1 MLNLAILSRLKNKW
15 ILAVLAVLFFCLS
28 SGFGKLEDKVGSEGD
43 ADLHNLLTTHCVK
56 CHGKNGKVKGKV
68 DLLKYSSGG
77 DLKKDS
83 EFLQTVLD
91 VIDFGEMPPEE
102 EKPIPLKDK
111 NRVVEVLKLMLIE
124 SVSGDTSPVF
134 TRIRRMNRFQYA
146 NSVQD
151 LLKLKVSVYP
161 LPEKMMRDRSGYFN
175 KAIKEGMPASLTVSS
190 RPLGKSG
197 LIEPRLSGVG
207 PFPQDLRAEHGYDNQ
222 ADHLSLSPL
231 LMEAFFQLS
240 RTIVSSSTFGPKTVG
255 IWKDFFQPPV
265 KEEDVEKVLADRLKT
280 FLTQAFRR
288 PVKKETLDRYLSHA
302 LGSLQSGASFEATMK
317 DVVSAVLASPRFLY
331 LYDSLGA
338 EEEALSGEVLLASRL
353 SFFLWGSLPD
363 DELLELARNGRL
375 SDPKVLD
382 GQLDRMLSDPKLKRF
397 CDSFPTQWLQLDRII
412 SSVPD
417 EKTYPDFYYAP
428 PSYRT
433 TMDMMM
439 EPLLLF
445 ETVLLENRPVLDFI
459 DANYT
464 YRSARLRKWL
474 GEEPGG
480 KVGGPVSMQFSRQPL
495 TDRRQGGMITNS
507 AVMTMTSGPHE
518 TKPITRGA
526 WLAGVI
532 FNSPPPPP
540 PADVPPLPKA
550 EKKDEGLTLRQ
561 RFSAHRERADCA
573 GCHEKLDPLGFA
585 LENFDPVGRW
595 RDDYESGL
603 RVDSGGVLF
612 RRHEFGDVVEF
623 KDAILKEKE
632 RFVRALGG
640 HLLTF
645 ALGRELAPA
654 DSPALDDIAEKVS
667 TQEYRMKA
675 LIKAVV
681 QSGPFLGKSSKLAL
695 HRKSSK
701 P

>member
-1 MLNLAILSRLKNKW
+1 MKTSLITFPILYW
-15 ILAVLAVLFFCLS
+15 FLAVYITS
-28 SGFGKLEDKVGSEGD
+28 GSEVAIPG
-43 ADLHNLLTTHCVK
+43 NLFSSHCIQ
-56 CHGKNGKVKGKV
+56 CHGKDGKVKGKV
-68 DLLKYSSGG
+68 DLLKYSTGE
-77 DLKKDS
+77 DLRDDPKL
-83 EFLQTVLD
+83 LQTVID
-91 VIDFGEMPPEE
+91 VIDFGEMPPEG
-102 EKPIPLKDK
+102 EKQIPLQLRDSALSHLRTLL
-111 NRVVEVLKLMLIE
+111 NE
-124 SVSGDTSPVF
+124 SVGKDPVF
-134 TRIRRMNRFQYA
+134 ATTRIRRMNRFQYA
-146 NSVQD
+146 NAVQD
-151 LLKLKVSVYP
+151 LLKLKVSVFP

-175 KAIKEGMPASLTVSS
+175 KAIKGGMPDSLTVSS

-240 RTIVSSSTFGPKTVG
+240 RTIVTSSTFGPKTVG
-255 IWKDFFQPPV
+255 IWKDFFQAPP
-265 KEEDVEKVLADRLKT
+265 KEEDLKKVLAARLKP

-288 PVKKETLDRYLSHA
+288 SVKKETLKRYLSHA
-302 LGSLQSGASFEATMK
+302 LGSLKKGATFEATMK

-338 EEEALSGEVLLASRL
+338 EQDALSEEVLLASRL

-363 DELLELARNGRL
+363 EELLGLAQAGRL
-375 SDPKVLD
+375 SNPKVLD
-382 GQLDRMLSDPKLKRF
+382 GELDRMLSDPKLKRF

-412 SSVPD
+412 SAVPD

-445 ETVLLENRPVLDFI
+445 ETVLLEDRPVLDFI

-480 KVGGPVSMQFSRQPL
+480 KIGGPVSMQFFRQPL
-495 TDRRQGGMITNS
+495 SDRRQGGMITNS

-540 PADVPPLPKA
+540 PADVPPLPEV
-550 EKKDEGLTLRQ
+550 EKEDEGLTLRQ
-561 RFSAHRERADCA
+561 RFSDHRERADCA

-595 RDDYESGL
+595 RADYENGVQ
-603 RVDSGGVLF
+603 VDSEGVLF
-612 RRHEFGDVVEF
+612 RRHEFGGVVEF

-654 DSPALDDIAEKVS
+654 DFPVLDEIVQKVS
-667 TQEYRMKA
+667 TEEYRMKA

-681 QSGPFLGKSSKLAL
+681 QSEPFLGKSSKLAL
-695 HRKSSK
+695 HRDSSK

>member
-1 MLNLAILSRLKNKW
+1 
-15 ILAVLAVLFFCLS
+15 
-28 SGFGKLEDKVGSEGD
+28 
-43 ADLHNLLTTHCVK
+43 
-56 CHGKNGKVKGKV
+56 
-68 DLLKYSSGG
+68 
-77 DLKKDS
+77 
-83 EFLQTVLD
+83 
-91 VIDFGEMPPEE
+91 
-102 EKPIPLKDK
+102 
-111 NRVVEVLKLMLIE
+111 
-124 SVSGDTSPVF
+124 
-134 TRIRRMNRFQYA
+134 
-146 NSVQD
+146 
-151 LLKLKVSVYP
+151 
-161 LPEKMMRDRSGYFN
+161 
-175 KAIKEGMPASLTVSS
+175 
-190 RPLGKSG
+190 
-197 LIEPRLSGVG
+197 
-207 PFPQDLRAEHGYDNQ
+207 
-222 ADHLSLSPL
+222 
-231 LMEAFFQLS
+231 
-240 RTIVSSSTFGPKTVG
+240 
-255 IWKDFFQPPV
+255 
-265 KEEDVEKVLADRLKT
+265 
-280 FLTQAFRR
+280 
-288 PVKKETLDRYLSHA
+288 
-302 LGSLQSGASFEATMK
+302 
-317 DVVSAVLASPRFLY
+317 
-331 LYDSLGA
+331 
-338 EEEALSGEVLLASRL
+338 
-353 SFFLWGSLPD
+353 LPD

-464 YRSARLRKWL
+464 YRSARLRQWL

-480 KVGGPVSMQFSRQPL
+480 KIGGPVSMQFFRQPL
-495 TDRRQGGMITNS
+495 SDRRQGGMITNS

-540 PADVPPLPKA
+540 PADVPPLPKV

-595 RDDYESGL
+595 RADYESGL
-603 RVDSGGVLF
+603 RVDSEGVLF
-612 RRHEFGDVVEF
+612 RRHEFGNVVEF

-645 ALGRELAPA
+645 ALGRELAPS
-654 DSPALDDIAEKVS
+654 DSPALDEIAKKVS

-681 QSGPFLGKSSKLAL
+681 QSEPFLVKSSKLAL
-695 HRKSSK
+695 QQKPSK

>member
-1 MLNLAILSRLKNKW
+1 MKFAHMYRRAALVVVG
-15 ILAVLAVLFFCLS
+15 AVLPWAPLSAKSDSTADAKGNVTKNLFS
-28 SGFGKLEDKVGSEGD
+28 S
-43 ADLHNLLTTHCVK
+43 HCIQ
-56 CHGKNGKVKGKV
+56 CHGKDGKVKGKV
-68 DLLKYSSGG
+68 DLSKYSSGG
-77 DLKKDS
+77 DLRDDP
-83 EFLQTVLD
+83 ELLQAVLD
-91 VIDFGEMPPEE
+91 AIDFGEMPPED
-102 EKPIPLKDK
+102 EKQIPLELRDLALSHLQALL
-111 NRVVEVLKLMLIE
+111 NE
-124 SVSGDTSPVF
+124 SVGKDPAFAT

-146 NSVQD
+146 NAVED
-151 LLKLKVSVYP
+151 LLKLKVSVFP
-161 LPEKMMRDRSGYFN
+161 LPEKMMRDRSGYFT
-175 KAIKEGMPASLTVSS
+175 KAIQGGMPDSLTVSS

-255 IWKDFFQPPV
+255 IWNEFFKAPLE
-265 KEEDVEKVLADRLKT
+265 KEEVEEALAARLEP

-288 PVKKETLDRYLSHA
+288 PVHKKTLQRYQSHA
-302 LGSLQSGASFEATMK
+302 LGSLKKGASFEAAMK

-331 LYDSLGA
+331 LYDSLEP
-338 EEEALSGEVLLASRL
+338 EEEAMSRDVFLASRL

-363 DELLELARNGRL
+363 DELLEHALAGRL
-375 SDPKVLD
+375 SDPKVFD
-382 GQLDRMLSDPKLKRF
+382 GQLDRMLSNPKLKRF

-417 EKTYPDFYYAP
+417 EKIYPDFYYAP

-445 ETVLLENRPVLDFI
+445 ETVLLEDRSVLDFI

-480 KVGGPVSMQFSRQPL
+480 KIGGPVTMQFSRQAL
-495 TDRRQGGMITNS
+495 SDRRQGGMITNS

-540 PADVPPLPKA
+540 PADVPPLPN
-550 EKKDEGLTLRQ
+550 EKKEDEGLTLRQ

-595 RDDYESGL
+595 RDEYENGL
-603 RVDSGGVLF
+603 RVDSDGVLF
-612 RRHEFGDVVEF
+612 RRHEFGGVVEF

-632 RFVRALGG
+632 RFVRALAG

-645 ALGRELAPA
+645 ALGRELTPA
-654 DSPALDDIAEKVS
+654 DSPALDEVAQLVS

-675 LIKAVV
+675 LIKAVAH
-681 QSGPFLGKSSKLAL
+681 SEPFFGKASKLAL
-695 HRKSSK
+695 RQKTSN

>member
-1 MLNLAILSRLKNKW
+1 MKLTRKIS
-15 ILAVLAVLFFCLS
+15 ILALAWVGASLALASLSAKSGTAEDEKGSVTKNLFS
-28 SGFGKLEDKVGSEGD
+28 S
-43 ADLHNLLTTHCVK
+43 HCIQ
-56 CHGKNGKVKGKV
+56 CHGKDGKVKGKV
-68 DLLKYSSGG
+68 NLLKYSKEA
-77 DLKKDS
+77 DLGEDS
-83 EFLQTVLD
+83 ELLQTIIEM
-91 VIDFGEMPPEE
+91 IDFGEMPPED
-102 EKPIPLKDK
+102 EKQIPLELKDSALSHLQTLL
-111 NRVVEVLKLMLIE
+111 NE
-124 SVSGDTSPVF
+124 SVGKDPVF
-134 TRIRRMNRFQYA
+134 TTTRIRRMNRFQYA
-146 NSVQD
+146 NAVQD
-151 LLKLKVSVYP
+151 LLKLKVSVFP

-175 KAIKEGMPASLTVSS
+175 KAIEGGMPDSLTVSS

-240 RTIVSSSTFGPKTVG
+240 RTIVTSSTFGPKTVG
-255 IWKDFFQPPV
+255 IWKDFFQAPA
-265 KEEDVEKVLADRLKT
+265 KEEDVEEVLAARLKP

-288 PVKKETLDRYLSHA
+288 PVKKETLKRYLGHA
-302 LGSLQSGASFEATMK
+302 LGSLKKGASFEATMK
-317 DVVSAVLASPRFLY
+317 DIISAVLASPRFLY
-331 LYDSLGA
+331 LYDSLGTEQSA
-338 EEEALSGEVLLASRL
+338 FSGELFLASRL

-363 DELLELARNGRL
+363 DELLELAQTGRL
-375 SDPKVLD
+375 SHPKVLD

-412 SSVPD
+412 SAVPD

-445 ETVLLENRPVLDFI
+445 ETVLLEDRPVLDFI

-474 GEEPGG
+474 GEEPEG
-480 KVGGPVSMQFSRQPL
+480 KIGGPVSMQFFRQPL
-495 TDRRQGGMITNS
+495 SDRRHGGMITNS

-540 PADVPPLPKA
+540 PADVPPLPA
-550 EKKDEGLTLRQ
+550 VEKKDEGLTLRQ

-595 RDDYESGL
+595 RADYENGL
-603 RVDSGGVLF
+603 RVDSEGVLF

-654 DSPALDDIAEKVS
+654 DSPALDEIAKKVS

-681 QSGPFLGKSSKLAL
+681 KSEPFLGKSSKLAL
-695 HRKSSK
+695 HQKPSK

>member
-1 MLNLAILSRLKNKW
+1 MKPSLIIFLTLYWCLRDYKAWGNEASIPSNL
-15 ILAVLAVLFFCLS
+15 FS
-28 SGFGKLEDKVGSEGD
+28 S
-43 ADLHNLLTTHCVK
+43 HCIH
-56 CHGKNGKVKGKV
+56 CHGKDGKVKGKV
-68 DLLKYSSGG
+68 DLLKYSKGA
-77 DLKKDS
+77 DLREDP
-83 EFLQTVLD
+83 ELLQTVIE
-91 VIDFGEMPPEE
+91 VIDFGEMPPED
-102 EKPIPLKDK
+102 EKQIPLQLRDSALSQLQALL
-111 NRVVEVLKLMLIE
+111 NE
-124 SVSGDTSPVF
+124 SVGDDPVF
-134 TRIRRMNRFQYA
+134 ATTRIRRMNRFQYA
-146 NSVQD
+146 NAVQD
-151 LLKLKVSVYP
+151 LLGLKVSVFP

-175 KAIKEGMPASLTVSS
+175 KAIKGGMPDSLTVSS

-255 IWKDFFQPPV
+255 IWKDFFQAPP
-265 KEEDVEKVLADRLKT
+265 KEEDLRKALTARLKP
-280 FLTQAFRR
+280 FLTLAFRR
-288 PVKKETLDRYLSHA
+288 PVGKETLKRYLSHA
-302 LGSLQSGASFEATMK
+302 LGSIKKGASFEATMK

-331 LYDSLGA
+331 LYDSLGS
-338 EEEALSGEVLLASRL
+338 EQDALSGEVLLASRL

-363 DELLELARNGRL
+363 DELLGLARAGRL
-375 SDPKVLD
+375 SDSEVLD
-382 GQLDRMLSDPKLKRF
+382 EQLDRMLSDPKLKRF

-412 SSVPD
+412 SAVPD

-445 ETVLLENRPVLDFI
+445 ETVLLEDRPVLDFI

-480 KVGGPVSMQFSRQPL
+480 KIGGPVSMQFSRQPL
-495 TDRRQGGMITNS
+495 ADRRQGGMITNS

-540 PADVPPLPKA
+540 PADVPPLPKV
-550 EKKDEGLTLRQ
+550 EKEGEGLTLRQ

-585 LENFDPVGRW
+585 MENFDPVGRW
-595 RDDYESGL
+595 RDKYENGL
-603 RVDSGGVLF
+603 RVDSEGVLF
-612 RRHEFGDVVEF
+612 RRHEFGNVVEF
-623 KDAILKEKE
+623 KDAIFKEKE
-632 RFVRALGG
+632 RFARALGG

-654 DSPALDDIAEKVS
+654 DSPALDEIAKKVS
-667 TQEYRMKA
+667 SREYRMKA

-681 QSGPFLGKSSKLAL
+681 ESEPFLGKPSKLAL
-695 HRKSSK
+695 HRKPSK

>member
-1 MLNLAILSRLKNKW
+1 MDFTRKFRTGAL
-15 ILAVLAVLFFCLS
+15 VLAGGFLALS
-28 SGFGKLEDKVGSEGD
+28 SLSAKPAVQEGVRGGSIPQS
-43 ADLHNLLTTHCVK
+43 LFSSYCVQ

-68 DLLKYSSGG
+68 NLLKYSKGA
-77 DLKKDS
+77 DLGEDP
-83 EFLQTVLD
+83 ELLHTIIEM
-91 VIDFGEMPPEE
+91 IDFGEMPPED
-102 EKPIPLKDK
+102 EKQIPLELRDSALSSLQALL
-111 NRVVEVLKLMLIE
+111 NE
-124 SVSGDTSPVF
+124 SVGNDPVSVT

-146 NSVQD
+146 NAVQD
-151 LLKLKVSVYP
+151 LLKLKVSVFP

-175 KAIKEGMPASLTVSS
+175 RAIKGGMPDSLTVSS

-240 RTIVSSSTFGPKTVG
+240 RTIVRSSTFSPKTVG
-255 IWKDFFQPPV
+255 IWHDFFQVPA
-265 KEEDVEKVLADRLKT
+265 KGEDIEKVLAGRLKT

-288 PVKKETLDRYLSHA
+288 PVGKETFDRYLSHA
-302 LGSLQSGASFEATMK
+302 LGSLKSGISFEATMK
-317 DVVSAVLASPRFLY
+317 DIVSAVLASPRFLY
-331 LYDSLGA
+331 LYDALGD
-338 EEEALSGEVLLASRL
+338 EEEDLAREYFLASRL

-363 DELLELARNGRL
+363 EELLELARSGRL
-375 SDPKVLD
+375 SEPKILD
-382 GQLDRMLSDPKLKRF
+382 GQVDRMLSDPKLKRF

-412 SSVPD
+412 SAVPD
-417 EKTYPDFYYAP
+417 EKTYPSFYYAP

-445 ETVLLENRPVLDFI
+445 ETVLLENRPILDFI

-480 KVGGPVSMQFSRQPL
+480 KIGGPVTMQFFRQSI
-495 TDRRQGGMITNS
+495 TDRRQGGVITNS

-540 PADVPPLPKA
+540 PADVPPLPKPA
-550 EKKDEGLTLRQ
+550 GDDANLTLRE
-561 RFSAHRERADCA
+561 RFAAHRERADCA

-595 RDDYESGL
+595 RDQYESGL
-603 RVDSGGVLF
+603 RVDSEGVLF

-623 KDAILKEKE
+623 KDALLEEKN
-632 RFVRALGG
+632 RFARALAG
-640 HLLTF
+640 HLLAF
-645 ALGRELAPA
+645 ALGREALPS
-654 DSPALDDIAEKVS
+654 DSLSLDLIVKEVS
-667 TQEYRMKA
+667 SKEYRMKA
-675 LIKAVV
+675 LIRSVV
-681 QSGPFLGKSSKLAL
+681 NSRSFLGKPAKLAL
-695 HRKSSK
+695 QPNR
-701 P
+701 

>member
-1 MLNLAILSRLKNKW
+1 MKLAHKIGMFALAWAGAILACASLSAKSGPAEDEKGAVTKN
-15 ILAVLAVLFFCLS
+15 LFS
-28 SGFGKLEDKVGSEGD
+28 S
-43 ADLHNLLTTHCVK
+43 HCIQ
-56 CHGKNGKVKGKV
+56 CHGKDGKVKGKV
-68 DLLKYSSGG
+68 DLLKYSTGG
-77 DLKKDS
+77 DLRDDP
-83 EFLQTVLD
+83 ELLQAVLD
-91 VIDFGEMPPEE
+91 AIDFGEMPPED
-102 EKPIPLKDK
+102 EKQIPLQLRDSALSQLQALL
-111 NRVVEVLKLMLIE
+111 NE
-124 SVSGDTSPVF
+124 SVEKDPVF
-134 TRIRRMNRFQYA
+134 ATTRIRRMNRFQYA
-146 NSVQD
+146 NAVQD
-151 LLKLKVSVYP
+151 LLKLKVSVFP

-175 KAIKEGMPASLTVSS
+175 KAIKDGMPDSLTVSS

-240 RTIVSSSTFGPKTVG
+240 RTIVTSSTFGPKTVG
-255 IWKDFFQPPV
+255 IWKDFFEAPS
-265 KEEDVEKVLADRLKT
+265 KEEDVEKVLAARLKP

-288 PVKKETLDRYLSHA
+288 PVKKETLKRYLSHA
-302 LGSLQSGASFEATMK
+302 LDSIKKGATFEATMK

-331 LYDSLGA
+331 LYDSFW
-338 EEEALSGEVLLASRL
+338 EEETLSGEVFLASRL

-363 DELLELARNGRL
+363 EELLGLAEAGRL

-417 EKTYPDFYYAP
+417 EKIYPGFYYAP

-445 ETVLLENRPVLDFI
+445 ETVLLEDRPVIDFI

-474 GEEPGG
+474 GEVPGG
-480 KVGGPVSMQFSRQPL
+480 KIGGPVTMQFSRQAL
-495 TDRRQGGMITNS
+495 SDRRQGGMITNS

-540 PADVPPLPKA
+540 PADVPPLPKV
-550 EKKDEGLTLRQ
+550 KKEDEGLTLRQ

-595 RDDYESGL
+595 RADYENGL
-603 RVDSGGVLF
+603 RVDSEGVLF
-612 RRHEFGDVVEF
+612 RRHEFGGVIEF

-632 RFVRALGG
+632 RFVRALAG
-640 HLLTF
+640 HMLTF

-654 DSPALDDIAEKVS
+654 DSPALDEIAQKAS

-681 QSGPFLGKSSKLAL
+681 QSEPFLGKSTKLAL
-695 HRKSSK
+695 QQKPSK

>member
-1 MLNLAILSRLKNKW
+1 MKLAHKIGTM
-15 ILAVLAVLFFCLS
+15 VLAWAGASLAGTPLAAKSVEAEVEKGTLTRNLFS
-28 SGFGKLEDKVGSEGD
+28 S
-43 ADLHNLLTTHCVK
+43 HCIQ
-56 CHGKNGKVKGKV
+56 CHGKDGKVKGKV
-68 DLLKYSSGG
+68 DLLKYSAGA
-77 DLKKDS
+77 DLRD
-83 EFLQTVLD
+83 EPELLQAVLD
-91 VIDFGEMPPEE
+91 AIDFGEMPPED
-102 EKPIPLKDK
+102 EKQIPLPIRDSALSHLQALL
-111 NRVVEVLKLMLIE
+111 NE
-124 SVSGDTSPVF
+124 SVGKDPVF
-134 TRIRRMNRFQYA
+134 ATTRIRRMNRFQYA
-146 NSVQD
+146 NAVQD
-151 LLKLKVSVYP
+151 LLKLKVSVFP

-175 KAIKEGMPASLTVSS
+175 KAIKGGMPDSLTVSS

-240 RTIVSSSTFGPKTVG
+240 RTIVTSSTFGPKTVG
-255 IWKDFFQPPV
+255 IWKDFFQAPPEE
-265 KEEDVEKVLADRLKT
+265 EEDLEKVLTARLKP

-288 PVKKETLDRYLSHA
+288 PVKKETLKRYRSHA
-302 LGSLQSGASFEATMK
+302 LSSLKKGASFEATMK

-331 LYDSLGA
+331 LYDSLG
-338 EEEALSGEVLLASRL
+338 EQEEALSGEALLASRL
-353 SFFLWGSLPD
+353 SFFLWVSLPD
-363 DELLELARNGRL
+363 EELLELARTGRL

-412 SSVPD
+412 SAVPD

-445 ETVLLENRPVLDFI
+445 ETVLLEDRPVLDFI

-474 GEEPGG
+474 GEEPGA
-480 KVGGPVSMQFSRQPL
+480 KIGGPVSMQFFRQPL
-495 TDRRQGGMITNS
+495 SDRRQGGMITNS

-540 PADVPPLPKA
+540 PADVPPLPKV
-550 EKKDEGLTLRQ
+550 EKEDEGLTLRQ

-595 RDDYESGL
+595 RSDYESGL
-603 RVDSGGVLF
+603 RVDSEGVLF

-640 HLLTF
+640 HMLTF

-654 DSPALDDIAEKVS
+654 DSPALDEIAQKVS
-667 TQEYRMKA
+667 TKEYRMKA

-681 QSGPFLGKSSKLAL
+681 QSEPFLGKSSKLAL
-695 HRKSSK
+695 QPK
-701 P
+701 PFQP

>member
-1 MLNLAILSRLKNKW
+1 MNLVRKFRRYAL
-15 ILAVLAVLFFCLS
+15 VLAGGFLALS
-28 SGFGKLEDKVGSEGD
+28 SLSAKPAVQEGVGGGSIPQS
-43 ADLHNLLTTHCVK
+43 LFSSYCVQ

-68 DLLKYSSGG
+68 NLLKYSKGA
-77 DLKKDS
+77 DLGEDP
-83 EFLQTVLD
+83 ELLHTIIEM
-91 VIDFGEMPPEE
+91 IDFGEMPPED
-102 EKPIPLKDK
+102 EKQIPLELRDSALSSLQAL
-111 NRVVEVLKLMLIE
+111 LKE
-124 SVSGDTSPVF
+124 SVGNDPVSVT

-146 NSVQD
+146 NAVQD
-151 LLKLKVSVYP
+151 LLKLKVSVFP

-175 KAIKEGMPASLTVSS
+175 RAIKDGMPESLTVSS

-240 RTIVSSSTFGPKTVG
+240 RTIVRSSTFSPKTVG
-255 IWKDFFQPPV
+255 IWNDFFQVPA
-265 KEEDVEKVLADRLKT
+265 KGEDLEKVLAGRLKT
-280 FLTQAFRR
+280 FLTHAFRR
-288 PVKKETLDRYLSHA
+288 PVRKETFDRYLSHA
-302 LGSLQSGASFEATMK
+302 LGSLKSGTSFEEAMK
-317 DVVSAVLASPRFLY
+317 DIVSAVLASPRFLY
-331 LYDSLGA
+331 LYDALGD
-338 EEEALSGEVLLASRL
+338 EEEDLDREYFLASRL

-363 DELLELARNGRL
+363 DELLELARSGRL
-375 SDPKVLD
+375 SEPKILD
-382 GQLDRMLSDPKLKRF
+382 EQVDRMLSDPKLKRF

-412 SSVPD
+412 SAVPD
-417 EKTYPDFYYAP
+417 EKTYPSFYYAP

-445 ETVLLENRPVLDFI
+445 ETVLLENRPILDFI

-474 GEEPGG
+474 GEGPGG
-480 KVGGPVSMQFSRQPL
+480 KIGGPVTMQFFRQSI
-495 TDRRQGGMITNS
+495 TDRRQGGVITNS

-540 PADVPPLPKA
+540 PADVPPLPKPA
-550 EKKDEGLTLRQ
+550 GDDANLTLRE
-561 RFSAHRERADCA
+561 RFAAHRERADCA

-595 RDDYESGL
+595 RDQYESGL
-603 RVDSGGVLF
+603 RVDSEGVLF

-623 KDAILKEKE
+623 KDALLEEKN
-632 RFVRALGG
+632 RFARALAG
-640 HLLTF
+640 HLLAF
-645 ALGRELAPA
+645 ALGREALPS
-654 DSPALDDIAEKVS
+654 DSLSLDLIVKEVS
-667 TQEYRMKA
+667 SKEYRMKA
-675 LIKAVV
+675 LIRSVV
-681 QSGPFLGKSSKLAL
+681 NSPSFLGRPAKLAL
-695 HRKSSK
+695 QPNR
-701 P
+701 

>member
-1 MLNLAILSRLKNKW
+1 MKISLIMFPILYW
-15 ILAVLAVLFFCLS
+15 CLPVYITS
-28 SGFGKLEDKVGSEGD
+28 GSEVSIPR
-43 ADLHNLLTTHCVK
+43 NLFSSHCIQ
-56 CHGKNGKVKGKV
+56 CHGKDGKVKGKV
-68 DLLKYSSGG
+68 DLLKYSTGA
-77 DLKKDS
+77 DLRDDP
-83 EFLQTVLD
+83 ELLQTVLD
-91 VIDFGEMPPEE
+91 VIDFGEMPPED
-102 EKPIPLKDK
+102 EKQIPLQLRDSALSHLRTLL
-111 NRVVEVLKLMLIE
+111 NE
-124 SVSGDTSPVF
+124 SVGKDPVF
-134 TRIRRMNRFQYA
+134 ATTRIRRMNRFQYA
-146 NSVQD
+146 NAVQD
-151 LLKLKVSVYP
+151 LLKLKVSVFP

-175 KAIKEGMPASLTVSS
+175 KAIKGGMPDSLTVSS

-240 RTIVSSSTFGPKTVG
+240 RTIVTSSTFGPKTVG
-255 IWKDFFQPPV
+255 IWKDFFQAPP
-265 KEEDVEKVLADRLKT
+265 KEEDLKKVLAARLKP
-280 FLTQAFRR
+280 FLTLAFRR
-288 PVKKETLDRYLSHA
+288 SVKKETLKRYLSHA
-302 LGSLQSGASFEATMK
+302 LGSLKKGATFEATMK

-338 EEEALSGEVLLASRL
+338 EQDALSEEVLLASRL

-363 DELLELARNGRL
+363 EELLGLAQTGRL

-382 GQLDRMLSDPKLKRF
+382 GELDRMLSDPKLKRF

-412 SSVPD
+412 SAVPD

-445 ETVLLENRPVLDFI
+445 ETVLLEDRPVLDFI

-480 KVGGPVSMQFSRQPL
+480 KIGGPVSMQFFRQPL
-495 TDRRQGGMITNS
+495 SDRRQGGMITNS

-540 PADVPPLPKA
+540 PADVPPLPA
-550 EKKDEGLTLRQ
+550 VEKKDEGLTLRQ
-561 RFSAHRERADCA
+561 RFSAHRERDDCA

-595 RDDYESGL
+595 RADYENGVQ
-603 RVDSGGVLF
+603 VDSEGVLF
-612 RRHEFGDVVEF
+612 RRHEFGGVVEF

-645 ALGRELAPA
+645 ALGRELTPA
-654 DSPALDDIAEKVS
+654 DSPVLDEIAQKVS
-667 TQEYRMKA
+667 TEEYRMKA

-681 QSGPFLGKSSKLAL
+681 QSEPFLGKSSKLAL
-695 HRKSSK
+695 HRDSSK

>member
-1 MLNLAILSRLKNKW
+1 MAMRIRLKNRW
-15 ILAVLAVLFFCLS
+15 ILVIQAGLFFCMS
-28 SGFGKLEDKVGSEGD
+28 PVSGKPEDKVGSGRD
-43 ADLHNLLTTHCVK
+43 ADLQALLTTHCVQ
-56 CHGKNGKVKGKV
+56 CHGKAGKVKGKV
-68 DLLKYSSGG
+68 DLLKYSAGG
-77 DLKKDS
+77 DLRKDS
-83 EFLQTVLD
+83 ELLQTVLEM
-91 VIDFGEMPPEE
+91 IDFGEMPPEE
-102 EKPIPLKDK
+102 EKPIPQKDK
-111 NRVVEVLKLMLIE
+111 NRVVGLLKLMLNE
-124 SVSGDTSPVF
+124 SVAGDSSPAI
-134 TRIRRMNRFQYA
+134 TQIRRMNRFQYA
-146 NSVQD
+146 NAVQD
-151 LLKLKVSVYP
+151 LLKLKVSVFP

-175 KAIKEGMPASLTVSS
+175 KAIKDGMPDSLTVSS

-240 RTIVSSSTFGPKTVG
+240 RTIVTSSTFGPKTVG
-255 IWKDFFQPPV
+255 IWKDFFEAPP
-265 KEEDVEKVLADRLKT
+265 KEQDVEKALAARLKP

-288 PVKKETLDRYLSHA
+288 PVKKETLKRYRSHA
-302 LGSLQSGASFEATMK
+302 LSSLKKGATFEATMK
-317 DVVSAVLASPRFLY
+317 DVVSAVLASLRFLY

-338 EEEALSGEVLLASRL
+338 EEETLSGEVFLASRL

-363 DELLELARNGRL
+363 EELLGLARSGRL
-375 SDPKVLD
+375 ADPKVLD

-412 SSVPD
+412 SAVPD

-445 ETVLLENRPVLDFI
+445 ETVLLEDRPVLDFI

-480 KVGGPVSMQFSRQPL
+480 KIGGPVSMQFSRQAL
-495 TDRRQGGMITNS
+495 SDRRQGGMITNS

-540 PADVPPLPKA
+540 PADVPPLPKPA
-550 EKKDEGLTLRQ
+550 GDDANLTLRE
-561 RFSAHRERADCA
+561 RFAAHRERADCA

-595 RDDYESGL
+595 RADYESGL
-603 RVDSGGVLF
+603 RVDSEGVLF
-612 RRHEFGDVVEF
+612 RRHQFGSVIEF

-632 RFVRALGG
+632 RFVRALAG
-640 HLLTF
+640 HMLTF

-654 DSPALDDIAEKVS
+654 DSPALDQIAQKVS
-667 TQEYRMKA
+667 TEEYRMKA

-681 QSGPFLGKSSKLAL
+681 QSEPFLGKSSKLAL
-695 HRKSSK
+695 QQKPSK

>member
-1 MLNLAILSRLKNKW
+1 MNLATKVRLAAWVVAGIL
-15 ILAVLAVLFFCLS
+15 LALPAVSAKPAKETFALGNLF
-28 SGFGKLEDKVGSEGD
+28 
-43 ADLHNLLTTHCVK
+43 ATHCIQ
-56 CHGKNGKVKGKV
+56 CHGKQGKVKGKV
-68 DLLKYSSGG
+68 DLLKYSEGA
-77 DLKKDS
+77 DLTEDS
-83 EFLQTVLD
+83 ELLQAVLD
-91 VIDFGEMPPEE
+91 VIDYGEMPPEDE
-102 EKPIPLKDK
+102 EQIPL
-111 NRVVEVLKLMLIE
+111 EVRDSALEHLQGLLKAALAE
-124 SVSGDTSPVF
+124 DAEFPV

-146 NSVQD
+146 NAVQD
-151 LLKLKVSVYP
+151 LLGLKVSVFP
-161 LPEKMMRDRSGYFN
+161 LPERMMRDRSGYFA
-175 KAIKEGMPASLTVSS
+175 KAIKEGMPDTLTVSS

-222 ADHLSLSPL
+222 ADHLSLSPI
-231 LMEAFFQLS
+231 LMEAFFKLS
-240 RTIVSSSTFGPKTVG
+240 RTIVRSSTFGPKSVG
-255 IWKDFFQPPV
+255 IWTDFFQAP
-265 KEEDVEKVLADRLKT
+265 ADTQKTPQILSERLRA
-280 FLTQAFRR
+280 FLTKAFRK
-288 PVKKETLDRYLSHA
+288 PVGKETLTRYHSHA
-302 LGSLQSGASFEATMK
+302 LGRIEAGVPFEDAMK
-317 DVVSAVLASPRFLY
+317 EVVSAVIASPRFLY
-331 LYDSLGA
+331 LYDSLG
-338 EEEALSGEVLLASRL
+338 EEATEPVREHFLASRL

-363 DELLELARNGRL
+363 GELLDLARAGTL
-375 SDPKVLD
+375 SDPKVLE
-382 GQLDRMLSDPKLKRF
+382 GQVDRMLSDPKLKRF

-417 EKTYPDFYYAP
+417 EKVYPDFYYAP

-445 ETVLLENRPVLDFI
+445 ETVLLENRPVLEFI

-474 GEEPGG
+474 GEEPGD
-480 KVGGPVSMQFSRQPL
+480 KIGGPVTMKFFRQPL
-495 TDRRQGGMITNS
+495 SDRRQGGMITNS

-540 PADVPPLPKA
+540 PADVPPLPKP
-550 EKKDEGLTLRQ
+550 EKEDANLTLRE

-595 RDDYESGL
+595 RDDYEGGL
-603 RVDSGGVLF
+603 RVDSEGVLF

-623 KDAILKEKE
+623 KDAILKERQ
-632 RFVRALGG
+632 RFVRALAG
-640 HLLTF
+640 HMLAF
-645 ALGRELAPA
+645 ALGRELSPS
-654 DSPALDDIAEKVS
+654 DSPALDRVAEA
-667 TQEYRMKA
+667 TAAREYRMKA
-675 LIKAVV
+675 MIKAIVL
-681 QSGPFLGKSSKLAL
+681 SEPFLGKPVKLAL
-695 HRKSSK
+695 RREALK

>member
-1 MLNLAILSRLKNKW
+1 MAKFKYVAI
-15 ILAVLAVLFFCLS
+15 
-28 SGFGKLEDKVGSEGD
+28 
-43 ADLHNLLTTHCVK
+43 DL
-56 CHGKNGKVKGKV
+56 KGK
-68 DLLKYSSGG
+68 S
-77 DLKKDS
+77 
-83 EFLQTVLD
+83 
-91 VIDFGEMPPEE
+91 
-102 EKPIPLKDK
+102 
-111 NRVVEVLKLMLIE
+111 
-124 SVSGDTSPVF
+124 
-134 TRIRRMNRFQYA
+134 
-146 NSVQD
+146 
-151 LLKLKVSVYP
+151 
-161 LPEKMMRDRSGYFN
+161 
-175 KAIKEGMPASLTVSS
+175 
-190 RPLGKSG
+190 
-197 LIEPRLSGVG
+197 
-207 PFPQDLRAEHGYDNQ
+207 
-222 ADHLSLSPL
+222 
-231 LMEAFFQLS
+231 
-240 RTIVSSSTFGPKTVG
+240 
-255 IWKDFFQPPV
+255 
-265 KEEDVEKVLADRLKT
+265 
-280 FLTQAFRR
+280 
-288 PVKKETLDRYLSHA
+288 
-302 LGSLQSGASFEATMK
+302 
-317 DVVSAVLASPRFLY
+317 
-331 LYDSLGA
+331 
-338 EEEALSGEVLLASRL
+338 LSGEIEADDSKKAKRLIRAEGVTPLKVTKIGGSEKKGKPAPALSQIKKGDPSKPSSRKLGAKGETIGLNFLKRLMELHGSGMPVADAVKLLNQR
-353 SFFLWGSLPD
+353 
-363 DELLELARNGRL
+363 
-375 SDPKVLD
+375 
-382 GQLDRMLSDPKLKRF
+382 LSDPKLKRF

-445 ETVLLENRPVLDFI
+445 ETVLLEDRPVLDFI

-480 KVGGPVSMQFSRQPL
+480 KIGGPVTMQFSRQAL
-495 TDRRQGGMITNS
+495 SDRRQGGMITNS

-540 PADVPPLPKA
+540 PADVPPLPKV

-595 RDDYESGL
+595 RDDYDSGL
-603 RVDSGGVLF
+603 RVDSEGVLF
-612 RRHEFGDVVEF
+612 RRHEFGDVIEF
-623 KDAILKEKE
+623 KDAILKEKD
-632 RFVRALGG
+632 RFVRALAG
-640 HLLTF
+640 HMLAF

-654 DSPALDDIAEKVS
+654 DSPALDEIAQKAS

-681 QSGPFLGKSSKLAL
+681 QSEPFLGKSTKLAL
-695 HRKSSK
+695 QQKPSK

>member
-1 MLNLAILSRLKNKW
+1 
-15 ILAVLAVLFFCLS
+15 LFS
-28 SGFGKLEDKVGSEGD
+28 S
-43 ADLHNLLTTHCVK
+43 HCIQ
-56 CHGKNGKVKGKV
+56 CHGKDGKVKGKV
-68 DLLKYSSGG
+68 DLLKYSADG
-77 DLKKDS
+77 DLRNAP
-83 EFLQTVLD
+83 ELLQAVLD
-91 VIDFGEMPPEE
+91 AIDFGEMPPED
-102 EKPIPLKDK
+102 EKQIPLPIRDSALTHLQALL
-111 NRVVEVLKLMLIE
+111 NE
-124 SVSGDTSPVF
+124 SVGKDPVF
-134 TRIRRMNRFQYA
+134 ASTRIRRMNRFQYA
-146 NSVQD
+146 NAVQD
-151 LLKLKVSVYP
+151 LLNLKVSVFP

-175 KAIKEGMPASLTVSS
+175 KAIKGGMPDSLTVSS

-240 RTIVSSSTFGPKTVG
+240 RTIVTSSTFGPNTVG
-255 IWKDFFQPPV
+255 IWKDFFQAPPE
-265 KEEDVEKVLADRLKT
+265 EEDFEKALTGRLKP
-280 FLTQAFRR
+280 FLTRAFRR
-288 PVKKETLDRYLSHA
+288 PVKKETLERYLTHA
-302 LGSLQSGASFEATMK
+302 LGSLKKGASFEATMK

-331 LYDSLGA
+331 LYDSLESEQDA
-338 EEEALSGEVLLASRL
+338 FSEEVFLASRL

-363 DELLELARNGRL
+363 EELLELARTGRL
-375 SDPKVLD
+375 SNPKILD
-382 GQLDRMLSDPKLKRF
+382 GQLDRILSDPKLKRF

-412 SSVPD
+412 SAVPD

-445 ETVLLENRPVLDFI
+445 ETVLLEDRPVLDFI

-474 GEEPGG
+474 GEEPQG
-480 KVGGPVSMQFSRQPL
+480 KIGGPVSMQFFRQPL
-495 TDRRQGGMITNS
+495 SDRRQGGMITNS

-540 PADVPPLPKA
+540 PADVPPLPKV
-550 EKKDEGLTLRQ
+550 EKEEEGLTLRQ

-595 RDDYESGL
+595 RADYENGL
-603 RVDSGGVLF
+603 RVDSEGVLF
-612 RRHEFGDVVEF
+612 RRHKFGDVVEF
-623 KDAILKEKE
+623 KDAILKEKV

-640 HLLTF
+640 HMLSF
-645 ALGRELAPA
+645 ALGRELTPA
-654 DSPALDDIAEKVS
+654 DSPVLDEIAHKAS
-667 TQEYRMKA
+667 TEEYRIKA

-681 QSGPFLGKSSKLAL
+681 QSQPFLGKSSKLAL
-695 HRKSSK
+695 HRDSSK

>member
-1 MLNLAILSRLKNKW
+1 MKQVLTALLIFAWCPSAAIAAKDSFEEIIKPIFQQN
-15 ILAVLAVLFFCLS
+15 
-28 SGFGKLEDKVGSEGD
+28 
-43 ADLHNLLTTHCVK
+43 CVK
-56 CHGKNGKVKGKV
+56 CHGENGKVKGKLN
-68 DLLKYSSGG
+68 LLEIKSRDQLLEDAERIERIMIAIEDG
-77 DLKKDS
+77 D
-83 EFLQTVLD
+83 
-91 VIDFGEMPPEE
+91 MPPEKEPPLSVKKRDLLTSRLDE
-102 EKPIPLKDK
+102 ELKK
-111 NRVVEVLKLMLIE
+111 ALEQNTVEAR
-124 SVSGDTSPVF
+124 TA
-134 TRIRRMNRFQYA
+134 IRRMNRFQYA
-146 NSVQD
+146 NAVKD
-151 LLKLKVSVYP
+151 LLDLKVSVFP
-161 LPEKMMRDRSGYFN
+161 LPERMMRDRSGYF
-175 KAIKEGMPASLTVSS
+175 AVGMKGKMPDSMVVSS

-207 PFPQDLRAEHGYDNQ
+207 PFPQDLRAEHGYDNR
-222 ADHLSLSPL
+222 ADHLSLSPI
-231 LMEAFFQLS
+231 LMEAFFKLS
-240 RTIVSSSTFGPKTVG
+240 RTIVKSSTFSPKTVG
-255 IWKDFFQPPV
+255 IWKGFIQAPPP
-265 KEEDVEKVLADRLKT
+265 EEDLEKIVATRLRN
-280 FLTQAFRR
+280 FLGKAFRQ
-288 PVKKETLDRYLSHA
+288 PVDKKTLERYHSHA
-302 LGSLQSGASFEATMK
+302 IGRIKSGTPFPEVMK
-317 DVVSAVLASPRFLY
+317 EVISVVLSSPRFLY
-331 LYDSLGA
+331 LFDYQTSEDA
-338 EEEALSGEVLLASRL
+338 EENSDYTLASRL

-363 DELLELARNGRL
+363 EELLELARTRNL
-375 SDPKVLD
+375 SDPKVLSR
-382 GQLDRMLSDPKLKRF
+382 QVDRMLSDPKLKRF

-445 ETVLLENRPVLDFI
+445 ETVLLEDRPVLDFI
-459 DANYT
+459 DSNYT

-474 GEEPGG
+474 GEEPGD
-480 KVGGPVSMQFSRQPL
+480 KIGGPVTMKFFRQPL

-550 EKKDEGLTLRQ
+550 DKDEEDMTLRQ

-595 RDDYESGL
+595 RGEYENGL
-603 RVDSGGVLF
+603 RVDSEGVLF
-612 RRHEFGDVVEF
+612 RRHKFANIEEF

-632 RFVRALGG
+632 RFVHALAG
-640 HLLTF
+640 HLLSF
-645 ALGRELAPA
+645 ALGRELTPS
-654 DSPALDDIAEKVS
+654 DSPALDKVV
-667 TQEYRMKA
+667 QEVSSRKYKMKA
-675 LIKAVV
+675 LIKAII
-681 QSGPFLGKSSKLAL
+681 QSAPFVDKPAKLAL
-695 HRKSSK
+695 QKLAPK

>member
-1 MLNLAILSRLKNKW
+1 MKNILAILLF
-15 ILAVLAVLFFCLS
+15 LAWSSPVYLAAN
-28 SGFGKLEDKVGSEGD
+28 D
-43 ADLHNLLTTHCVK
+43 AFEEVIKPIFSQNCAK
-56 CHGKNGKVKGKV
+56 CHGENGKVKGKLN
-68 DLLKYSSGG
+68 LLKINSSKKLLEDVERIERIMIAIEDG
-77 DLKKDS
+77 D
-83 EFLQTVLD
+83 
-91 VIDFGEMPPEE
+91 MPPEKE
-102 EKPIPLKDK
+102 PPLPVKKRDLLIS
-111 NRVVEVLKLMLIE
+111 RLDEALKKALE
-124 SVSGDTSPVF
+124 QNT
-134 TRIRRMNRFQYA
+134 TKARTAIRRMNRFQYA
-146 NSVQD
+146 NAVQD
-151 LLKLKVSVYP
+151 LLDLKVSVFP

-175 KAIKEGMPASLTVSS
+175 KAIKGAMPDSLTVSS

-240 RTIVSSSTFGPKTVG
+240 RTIVTSSTFGPKTVG
-255 IWKDFFQPPV
+255 IWKDFFQAPQ
-265 KEEDVEKVLADRLKT
+265 KDEDIEKVLADRLKP
-280 FLTQAFRR
+280 FLTKAFRR
-288 PVKKETLDRYLSHA
+288 PVKKETHGRYLSHA
-302 LGSLQSGASFEATMK
+302 LGSLKSGASFEAIMK
-317 DVVSAVLASPRFLY
+317 DIVSAVLASPRFIY
-331 LYDSLGA
+331 LYDSLG
-338 EEEALSGEVLLASRL
+338 EEEETLSEEVLLASRL

-363 DELLELARNGRL
+363 DELLGLALADRL
-375 SDPKVLD
+375 SDPKVFE
-382 GQLDRMLSDPKLKRF
+382 GQLDRMLSNPKLKRF

-445 ETVLLENRPVLDFI
+445 ETVLLEDRPVLEFI

-464 YRSARLRKWL
+464 YRSARLQKWL
-474 GEEPGG
+474 GEEPRG
-480 KVGGPVSMQFSRQPL
+480 KIGGPVTMQFFRQPL

-540 PADVPPLPKA
+540 PADVPPLPNA
-550 EKKDEGLTLRQ
+550 EKEDEGLTLRQ
-561 RFSAHRERADCA
+561 RFSAHREQADCA

-595 RDDYESGL
+595 RNDYENGL
-603 RVDSGGVLF
+603 RVDSEGVLF
-612 RRHEFGDVVEF
+612 RRHKFGNVVEF
-623 KDAILKEKE
+623 KDAILNEKK
-632 RFVRALGG
+632 RFVRALAA

-645 ALGRELAPA
+645 ALGRELTPR
-654 DSPALDDIAEKVS
+654 DSPALDEIAQQVS
-667 TQEYRMKA
+667 NQEYRMKA
-675 LIKAVV
+675 LIKAVS
-681 QSGPFLGKSSKLAL
+681 QSEPFLGKTSKLAL
-695 HRKSSK
+695 HQKPSK

>member
-1 MLNLAILSRLKNKW
+1 MDFTRKFRTGAL
-15 ILAVLAVLFFCLS
+15 VLAGGFLALS
-28 SGFGKLEDKVGSEGD
+28 SLSAKPAVQEGVGGGSIPQS
-43 ADLHNLLTTHCVK
+43 LFSSYCVQ

-68 DLLKYSSGG
+68 NLLKYSKGA
-77 DLKKDS
+77 DLREDP
-83 EFLQTVLD
+83 ELLHTIIEM
-91 VIDFGEMPPEE
+91 IDFGEMPPED
-102 EKPIPLKDK
+102 EKQIPLELRDSALSSLQAL
-111 NRVVEVLKLMLIE
+111 LKE
-124 SVSGDTSPVF
+124 SVGNDPVSVT

-146 NSVQD
+146 NAVQD
-151 LLKLKVSVYP
+151 LLKLKVSVFP

-175 KAIKEGMPASLTVSS
+175 RAIKDGMPESLTVSS

-240 RTIVSSSTFGPKTVG
+240 RTIVRSSTFSPKTVG
-255 IWKDFFQPPV
+255 IWNDFFQVPA
-265 KEEDVEKVLADRLKT
+265 KGEDLEKVLAGRLKT
-280 FLTQAFRR
+280 FLTHAFRR
-288 PVKKETLDRYLSHA
+288 PVRKETFDRYLSHA
-302 LGSLQSGASFEATMK
+302 LGSLKSGTSFEEAMK
-317 DVVSAVLASPRFLY
+317 DIVSAVLASPRFLY
-331 LYDSLGA
+331 LYDALGD
-338 EEEALSGEVLLASRL
+338 EEEDLDREYFLASRL

-363 DELLELARNGRL
+363 DELLELARSGRL
-375 SDPKVLD
+375 SEPKILD
-382 GQLDRMLSDPKLKRF
+382 EQVDRMLSDPKLKRF

-412 SSVPD
+412 SAVPD
-417 EKTYPDFYYAP
+417 EKTYPSFYYAP

-445 ETVLLENRPVLDFI
+445 ETVLLENRPILDFI

-474 GEEPGG
+474 GEGPGG
-480 KVGGPVSMQFSRQPL
+480 KIGGPVTMQFFRQSI
-495 TDRRQGGMITNS
+495 TDRRQGGVITNS

-540 PADVPPLPKA
+540 PADVPPLPKPA
-550 EKKDEGLTLRQ
+550 GDDANLTLRE
-561 RFSAHRERADCA
+561 RFAAHRERADCA

-595 RDDYESGL
+595 RDQYESGL
-603 RVDSGGVLF
+603 RVDSEGVLF

-623 KDAILKEKE
+623 KDALLEEKN
-632 RFVRALGG
+632 RFARALAG
-640 HLLTF
+640 HLLAF
-645 ALGRELAPA
+645 ALGREALPS
-654 DSPALDDIAEKVS
+654 DSLSLDLIVKEVS
-667 TQEYRMKA
+667 SKEYRMKA
-675 LIKAVV
+675 LIRSVV
-681 QSGPFLGKSSKLAL
+681 NSPSFLGRPAKLAL
-695 HRKSSK
+695 QPNR
-701 P
+701 

>member
-1 MLNLAILSRLKNKW
+1 MKISLIMFPILYW
-15 ILAVLAVLFFCLS
+15 CLPVYITS
-28 SGFGKLEDKVGSEGD
+28 GSEVSIPR
-43 ADLHNLLTTHCVK
+43 NLFSSHCIQ
-56 CHGKNGKVKGKV
+56 CHGKDGKVKGKV
-68 DLLKYSSGG
+68 DLLKYSTGA
-77 DLKKDS
+77 DLRDDP
-83 EFLQTVLD
+83 ELLQTVLD
-91 VIDFGEMPPEE
+91 VIDFGEMPPED
-102 EKPIPLKDK
+102 EKQIPLQLRDSALSHLRTLL
-111 NRVVEVLKLMLIE
+111 NE
-124 SVSGDTSPVF
+124 SVGKDPVF
-134 TRIRRMNRFQYA
+134 ATTRIRRMNRFQYA
-146 NSVQD
+146 NAVQD
-151 LLKLKVSVYP
+151 LLKLKVSVFP

-175 KAIKEGMPASLTVSS
+175 KAIKGGMPDSLTVSS

-240 RTIVSSSTFGPKTVG
+240 RTIVTSSTFGPKTVG
-255 IWKDFFQPPV
+255 IWKDFFQAPA
-265 KEEDVEKVLADRLKT
+265 KEEDVEKVLAARLKP
-280 FLTQAFRR
+280 FLTKAFRR
-288 PVKKETLDRYLSHA
+288 PVKKETLKRYLSHA
-302 LGSLQSGASFEATMK
+302 LGSLKKGATFEATMK

-338 EEEALSGEVLLASRL
+338 EQDALSEEVLLASRL

-363 DELLELARNGRL
+363 EELLGLAQAGRL

-382 GQLDRMLSDPKLKRF
+382 GELDRMLSDPKLKRF

-412 SSVPD
+412 SAVPD

-445 ETVLLENRPVLDFI
+445 ETVLLEDRPVLDFI

-480 KVGGPVSMQFSRQPL
+480 KIGGPVSMQFFRQPL
-495 TDRRQGGMITNS
+495 SDRRQGGMITNS

-540 PADVPPLPKA
+540 PADVPPLPEV
-550 EKKDEGLTLRQ
+550 EKEDEGLTLRQ
-561 RFSAHRERADCA
+561 RFSDHRERADCA

-595 RDDYESGL
+595 RADYENGVQ
-603 RVDSGGVLF
+603 VDSEGVLF
-612 RRHEFGDVVEF
+612 RRHEFGGVVEF

-645 ALGRELAPA
+645 ALGRELTPA
-654 DSPALDDIAEKVS
+654 DSPVLDEIAQKVS
-667 TQEYRMKA
+667 TEEYRMKA

-681 QSGPFLGKSSKLAL
+681 QSEPFLGKSSKLAL
-695 HRKSSK
+695 HRDSSK

>member
-1 MLNLAILSRLKNKW
+1 MQIACNIQGIANKVKGAITTLLILTWCPLVAKSAQDGFEKILKPAFAQN
-15 ILAVLAVLFFCLS
+15 
-28 SGFGKLEDKVGSEGD
+28 
-43 ADLHNLLTTHCVK
+43 CVK
-56 CHGKNGKVKGKV
+56 CHGENGKVKGKLN
-68 DLLKYSSGG
+68 LLEIKSRDQLLSDAERIERIMIAIEDG
-77 DLKKDS
+77 D
-83 EFLQTVLD
+83 
-91 VIDFGEMPPEE
+91 MPPEKEPPLSVKKRDLLISRLDE
-102 EKPIPLKDK
+102 ELKK
-111 NRVVEVLKLMLIE
+111 ALEQNTVEAR
-124 SVSGDTSPVF
+124 TA
-134 TRIRRMNRFQYA
+134 IRRMNRFQYA
-146 NSVQD
+146 NAVQD
-151 LLKLKVSVYP
+151 LLDLKVSVYP

-175 KAIKEGMPASLTVSS
+175 RAIKGGMPDSLTVSS
-190 RPLGKSG
+190 RSLGKSG

-231 LMEAFFQLS
+231 LMEAFFKLS
-240 RTIVSSSTFGPKTVG
+240 RTIVTSSTFGPKTVG
-255 IWKDFFQPPV
+255 IWKGFFQAPPE
-265 KEEDVEKVLADRLKT
+265 EEDLEKVLAARLKP
-280 FLTQAFRR
+280 FLTRAFRR
-288 PVKKETLDRYLSHA
+288 PVKKETLKRYRSHA
-302 LGSLQSGASFEATMK
+302 ISSLKKGATFEETMK
-317 DVVSAVLASPRFLY
+317 DVVSAVLASPRFIY
-331 LYDSLGA
+331 LYDALG
-338 EEEALSGEVLLASRL
+338 EQEEALAGESLLASRL

-363 DELLELARNGRL
+363 EELLELARTGRL
-375 SDPKVLD
+375 SDPRVLD

-412 SSVPD
+412 SAVPD

-445 ETVLLENRPVLDFI
+445 ETVLLEDRPVLDFI

-480 KVGGPVSMQFSRQPL
+480 KIGGPVSMQFSRQAL
-495 TDRRQGGMITNS
+495 SDRRQGGMITNS

-540 PADVPPLPKA
+540 PADVPPLPA
-550 EKKDEGLTLRQ
+550 VEKEDEGLTLRQ

-595 RDDYESGL
+595 RANYKNGL
-603 RVDSGGVLF
+603 RVDSEGVLF
-612 RRHEFGDVVEF
+612 KRHEFGNVIEF
-623 KDAILKEKE
+623 KDAILKEKK

-640 HLLTF
+640 HMLTF
-645 ALGRELAPA
+645 ALGRELVPA
-654 DSPALDDIAEKVS
+654 DSPALDEIAKKVS
-667 TQEYRMKA
+667 AQEYRMKA

-681 QSGPFLGKSSKLAL
+681 QSEPFLGKPSKLPL
-695 HRKSSK
+695 QTKPSK

>member
-1 MLNLAILSRLKNKW
+1 MKISLIMFPILYW
-15 ILAVLAVLFFCLS
+15 CLPVYITS
-28 SGFGKLEDKVGSEGD
+28 GSEVSIPR
-43 ADLHNLLTTHCVK
+43 NLFSSHCIQ
-56 CHGKNGKVKGKV
+56 CHGKDGKVKGKV
-68 DLLKYSSGG
+68 DLLKYSTGA
-77 DLKKDS
+77 DLRDDP
-83 EFLQTVLD
+83 ELLQTVLD
-91 VIDFGEMPPEE
+91 VIDFGEMPPED
-102 EKPIPLKDK
+102 EKQIPLQLRDSALSHLRTLL
-111 NRVVEVLKLMLIE
+111 NE
-124 SVSGDTSPVF
+124 SVGKDPVF
-134 TRIRRMNRFQYA
+134 ATTRIRRMNRFQYA
-146 NSVQD
+146 NAVQD
-151 LLKLKVSVYP
+151 LLKLKVSVFP

-175 KAIKEGMPASLTVSS
+175 KAIKGGMPDSLTVSS

-240 RTIVSSSTFGPKTVG
+240 RTIVTSSTFGPKTVG
-255 IWKDFFQPPV
+255 IWKDFFQAPP
-265 KEEDVEKVLADRLKT
+265 KEEDLKKVLAARLKP

-288 PVKKETLDRYLSHA
+288 SVKKETLKRYLSHA
-302 LGSLQSGASFEATMK
+302 LGSLKKGATFEATMK

-338 EEEALSGEVLLASRL
+338 EQDALSEEVLLASRL

-363 DELLELARNGRL
+363 EELLGLAQAGRL
-375 SDPKVLD
+375 SNPKVLD
-382 GQLDRMLSDPKLKRF
+382 GELDRMLSDPKLKRF

-412 SSVPD
+412 SAVPD

-445 ETVLLENRPVLDFI
+445 ETVLLEDRPVLDFI

-480 KVGGPVSMQFSRQPL
+480 KIGGPVSMQFFRQPL
-495 TDRRQGGMITNS
+495 SDRRQGGMITNS

-540 PADVPPLPKA
+540 PADVPPLPEV
-550 EKKDEGLTLRQ
+550 EKEDEGLTLRQ
-561 RFSAHRERADCA
+561 RFSDHRERADCA

-585 LENFDPVGRW
+585 LENFDPDGRW
-595 RDDYESGL
+595 LADYENGVQ
-603 RVDSGGVLF
+603 VDSEGVLF
-612 RRHEFGDVVEF
+612 RRHEFGGVVEF

-654 DSPALDDIAEKVS
+654 DFPVLDEIVQKVS
-667 TQEYRMKA
+667 TEEYRMKA

-681 QSGPFLGKSSKLAL
+681 QSEPFLGKSSKLAL
-695 HRKSSK
+695 HRDSSK

>member
-1 MLNLAILSRLKNKW
+1 MLN
-15 ILAVLAVLFFCLS
+15 
-28 SGFGKLEDKVGSEGD
+28 
-43 ADLHNLLTTHCVK
+43 
-56 CHGKNGKVKGKV
+56 
-68 DLLKYSSGG
+68 
-77 DLKKDS
+77 
-83 EFLQTVLD
+83 
-91 VIDFGEMPPEE
+91 
-102 EKPIPLKDK
+102 
-111 NRVVEVLKLMLIE
+111 E
-124 SVSGDTSPVF
+124 SVSGDSSPSV
-134 TRIRRMNRFQYA
+134 TQIRRMNRFQYA
-146 NSVQD
+146 NAVQD
-151 LLKLKVSVYP
+151 LLKLKVSAFP

-175 KAIKEGMPASLTVSS
+175 RAIKDGMPDSLTVSS

-255 IWKDFFQPPV
+255 IWKDFIQAPA
-265 KEEDVEKVLADRLKT
+265 KGEDLEKVLVDRLKT

-288 PVKKETLDRYLSHA
+288 PVGKETLDRYLSHA
-302 LGSLQSGASFEATMK
+302 LGSLKSGASFEATMK
-317 DVVSAVLASPRFLY
+317 DIISAVLASPRFLY
-331 LYDSLGA
+331 LYDSLGTKK
-338 EEEALSGEVLLASRL
+338 EGALGEFFLASRL

-363 DELLELARNGRL
+363 DELLELARTGRL
-375 SDPKVLD
+375 SEPKVLA
-382 GQLDRMLSDPKLKRF
+382 GQVDRMLSDPKLKRF
-397 CDSFPTQWLQLDRII
+397 CDSFPTQWLQLDGII

-445 ETVLLENRPVLDFI
+445 ETVLLEDRPVLDFI

-480 KVGGPVSMQFSRQPL
+480 KIGGPVTMQFSRQPL
-495 TDRRQGGMITNS
+495 ADRRQGGMITNS

-540 PADVPPLPKA
+540 PADVPPLPKP
-550 EKKDEGLTLRQ
+550 EKKDANLTLRE
-561 RFSAHRERADCA
+561 RFSAHRERADCT
-573 GCHEKLDPLGFA
+573 GCHEKIDPLGFA
-585 LENFDPVGRW
+585 MENFDPVGRW
-595 RDDYESGL
+595 RDDYDNGL
-603 RVDSGGVLF
+603 RVDSEGVLF
-612 RRHEFGDVVEF
+612 RRHKFADVVAF

-632 RFVRALGG
+632 RFVRALAG

-645 ALGRELAPA
+645 ALGRELTPS
-654 DSPALDDIAEKVS
+654 DSPALDEIAKKVS

-681 QSGPFLGKSSKLAL
+681 QSEPFLGKTSKLAL
-695 HRKSSK
+695 HRKPSK

>member
-1 MLNLAILSRLKNKW
+1 MKLSNMKIAVALAWAGASLAWTPLSANSSAAEDAKGTVTRNL
-15 ILAVLAVLFFCLS
+15 FS
-28 SGFGKLEDKVGSEGD
+28 S
-43 ADLHNLLTTHCVK
+43 HCIQ
-56 CHGKNGKVKGKV
+56 CHGKDGKVKGKV
-68 DLLKYSSGG
+68 DLLKYSADG
-77 DLKKDS
+77 DLRNAP
-83 EFLQTVLD
+83 ELLQAVLD
-91 VIDFGEMPPEE
+91 AIDFGEMPPED
-102 EKPIPLKDK
+102 EKQIPLPIRDSALTHLQALL
-111 NRVVEVLKLMLIE
+111 NE
-124 SVSGDTSPVF
+124 SVGKDPVF
-134 TRIRRMNRFQYA
+134 ASTQIRRMNRFQYA
-146 NSVQD
+146 NAVQD
-151 LLKLKVSVYP
+151 LLNLKVSVFP

-175 KAIKEGMPASLTVSS
+175 KAIKGGMPDSLTVSS

-240 RTIVSSSTFGPKTVG
+240 RTIVTSSTFGPNTVG
-255 IWKDFFQPPV
+255 IWKDFFQAPPE
-265 KEEDVEKVLADRLKT
+265 EEDFEKVLSGRLKP
-280 FLTQAFRR
+280 FLTRAFRR
-288 PVKKETLDRYLSHA
+288 PVKKETLQRYLTHA
-302 LGSLQSGASFEATMK
+302 LGSLKKGASFEATMK

-331 LYDSLGA
+331 LYDSLESEQDA
-338 EEEALSGEVLLASRL
+338 FSEEVFLASRL

-363 DELLELARNGRL
+363 EELLELARTGRL
-375 SDPKVLD
+375 SNPKILD
-382 GQLDRMLSDPKLKRF
+382 GQLDRILSDPKLKRF

-412 SSVPD
+412 SAVPD

-445 ETVLLENRPVLDFI
+445 ETVLLEDRPVLDFI

-474 GEEPGG
+474 GEEPQG
-480 KVGGPVSMQFSRQPL
+480 KIGGPVSMQFFRQPL
-495 TDRRQGGMITNS
+495 SDRRQGGMITNS

-540 PADVPPLPKA
+540 PADVPPLPKV
-550 EKKDEGLTLRQ
+550 EKEEEGLTLRQ

-595 RDDYESGL
+595 RADYENGL
-603 RVDSGGVLF
+603 RVDSEGVLF
-612 RRHEFGDVVEF
+612 RRHKFGDVVEF
-623 KDAILKEKE
+623 KDAILKEKV

-640 HLLTF
+640 HMLSF
-645 ALGRELAPA
+645 ALGRELTPA
-654 DSPALDDIAEKVS
+654 DSPVLDEIAHKAS
-667 TQEYRMKA
+667 TEEYRIKA

-681 QSGPFLGKSSKLAL
+681 QSQPFLGKSSKLAL
-695 HRKSSK
+695 HRDSSK

>member
-1 MLNLAILSRLKNKW
+1 M
-15 ILAVLAVLFFCLS
+15 S
-28 SGFGKLEDKVGSEGD
+28 SGFGKPESKVGSGRD
-43 ADLHNLLTTHCVK
+43 ADLQSLLTTHCVK
-56 CHGKNGKVKGKV
+56 CHGKDGKVKGKV
-68 DLLKYSSGG
+68 DLFKYSAGG
-77 DLKKDS
+77 DLRKDS
-83 EFLQTVLD
+83 ELLQTVLE

-102 EKPIPLKDK
+102 EKPIPQKDK
-111 NRVVEVLKLMLIE
+111 NRVVGLLKLMLNE
-124 SVSGDTSPVF
+124 SVSEHTSPSV
-134 TRIRRMNRFQYA
+134 TQIRRMNRFQYA
-146 NSVQD
+146 NAVQD
-151 LLKLKVSVYP
+151 LLKLKVSVFP

-175 KAIKEGMPASLTVSS
+175 RAIKGEMPDSLTVSS

-240 RTIVSSSTFGPKTVG
+240 RTIVTSSTFGPKTVG
-255 IWKDFFQPPV
+255 IWKDFFQAPP
-265 KEEDVEKVLADRLKT
+265 KEEDLKKVLADRLKP

-288 PVKKETLDRYLSHA
+288 PVKKETLQRYLSHA
-302 LGSLQSGASFEATMK
+302 LGSLKKRATFEATMK

-331 LYDSLGA
+331 LYDSLGS
-338 EEEALSGEVLLASRL
+338 EQEALSGEVLLASRL

-363 DELLELARNGRL
+363 DELLELARTGRL
-375 SDPKVLD
+375 SDRKVLD
-382 GQLDRMLSDPKLKRF
+382 EQLDRMLTDPKLKRF

-412 SSVPD
+412 SAVPD

-464 YRSARLRKWL
+464 YRSARLRQWL

-480 KVGGPVSMQFSRQPL
+480 KIGGPVSMQFFRQPL
-495 TDRRQGGMITNS
+495 SDRRQGGMITNS

-540 PADVPPLPKA
+540 PADVPPLPKV

-595 RDDYESGL
+595 RADYESGL
-603 RVDSGGVLF
+603 RVDSEGVLF
-612 RRHEFGDVVEF
+612 RRHEFGNVVEF

-645 ALGRELAPA
+645 ALGRELAPS
-654 DSPALDDIAEKVS
+654 DSPALDEIAKKVS

-681 QSGPFLGKSSKLAL
+681 QSEPFLVKSSKLAL
-695 HRKSSK
+695 QQKPSK

>member
-1 MLNLAILSRLKNKW
+1 LAMRIRLKNRW
-15 ILAVLAVLFFCLS
+15 ILGVQAGLFFCMS
-28 SGFGKLEDKVGSEGD
+28 PVSVKPEDKVGSGRD
-43 ADLHNLLTTHCVK
+43 ADLQNLLTTHCVQ
-56 CHGKNGKVKGKV
+56 CHGKAGKVKGKV
-68 DLLKYSSGG
+68 DLLKYSVGG
-77 DLKKDS
+77 DLRKDS
-83 EFLQTVLD
+83 ELLQTVLE

-102 EKPIPLKDK
+102 EKPIPQKDK
-111 NRVVEVLKLMLIE
+111 NRVVGLLKLMLNE
-124 SVSGDTSPVF
+124 SVAGDSSPAI
-134 TRIRRMNRFQYA
+134 TQIRRMNRFQYA
-146 NSVQD
+146 NAVQD
-151 LLKLKVSVYP
+151 LLKLKVSVFP

-175 KAIKEGMPASLTVSS
+175 QAIKGGMPDSLTVSS

-240 RTIVSSSTFGPKTVG
+240 RTIVTSSTFGPKTVG
-255 IWKDFFQPPV
+255 IWKDFFEAPP
-265 KEEDVEKVLADRLKT
+265 KEEDVEKALAARLKT

-288 PVKKETLDRYLSHA
+288 PVKKETLKRYLSHA
-302 LGSLQSGASFEATMK
+302 LGSLKSGASFEATMK

-331 LYDSLGA
+331 LYDSIGA
-338 EEEALSGEVLLASRL
+338 EEEALSGEVFLASRL

-363 DELLELARNGRL
+363 DELLELARTDQL

-445 ETVLLENRPVLDFI
+445 ETVLLEDRPVLDFI

-480 KVGGPVSMQFSRQPL
+480 KIGGPVSMQFSRQAL
-495 TDRRQGGMITNS
+495 SDRRQGGMITNS

-540 PADVPPLPKA
+540 PADVPPLPKV
-550 EKKDEGLTLRQ
+550 EKEDEGLTLRE

-595 RDDYESGL
+595 RADYESGL
-603 RVDSGGVLF
+603 RVDSEGVLF
-612 RRHEFGDVVEF
+612 RRHEFGSVVEF

-632 RFVRALGG
+632 RFVRALAG
-640 HLLTF
+640 HMLTF
-645 ALGRELAPA
+645 ALGRELGPA
-654 DSPALDDIAEKVS
+654 DSPALDEIAQKVS
-667 TQEYRMKA
+667 TREYRMKA

-681 QSGPFLGKSSKLAL
+681 QSEPFLGKSSKLAL
-695 HRKSSK
+695 QQKPSK